1 MQRRTTFL
9 AAWSLVAVLTA
20 GAAPRL
26 AAQTGK
32 VACESRGASRE
43 QCAIDRGVRVELTKH
58 LSDTPCRENTN
69 WGVGQGFIWV
79 SGGCRAEFTVT
90 KVAVPP
96 PAQGPG
102 NAMANPNQLRA
113 CRAEADRRLAAYS
126 YDQIQVEPDARQG
139 NIAYVRWRAGME
151 GGLCT
156 VAANGRIIEF
166 TMRGAG
172 GGTGGAVGTTTRMT
186 CESKSTGRE
195 ECRIPQGAQ
204 IRLVRQISQNPCRL
218 NDTYGTG
225 AGYIWV
231 AKGCRGEF
239 DVTQPAAVP
248 VPTPVPASGKTTT
261 VVCQSVGNV
270 QRACPIPAGATVRLA
285 KQLSAVPCR
294 LGQSYGVGKT
304 FVWVNR
310 GCAAE
315 FEVTERGATG
325 GASAETGVTTTRVVC
340 ESKGAERTQCQVA
353 GATQVRLVKQY
364 STSPCTLNQTY
375 GTGAGHLWVSQG
387 CRGEFEVTIGAPA
400 SGAGAATGT
409 GLPEQVTCESKG
421 GERTECRIRTGGQVR
436 LVRQLSSAACTT
448 NSTWGTGSG
457 VIWVT
462 KGCRAEFEVR

>member
-1 MQRRTTFL
+1 MQRPTTFL

-20 GAAPRL
+20 GVAPRL

-32 VACESRGASRE
+32 VPCESRGASRE

-102 NAMANPNQLRA
+102 NATANPNQLRA
-113 CRAEADRRLAAYS
+113 CRTEADRRLAAYS
-126 YDQIQVEPDARQG
+126 YDQIQVESDARQG
-139 NIAYVRWRAGME
+139 NIAYVRWRAGTA

-166 TMRGAG
+166 TMRGEGGAG
-172 GGTGGAVGTTTRMT
+172 GETGGAVGTTTRII

-218 NDTYGTG
+218 NDTYGIG

-239 DVTQPAAVP
+239 DVIQPAAVP
-248 VPTPVPASGKTTT
+248 APTPVPAPGKTTT
-261 VVCQSVGNV
+261 VVCQSVGNM

-285 KQLSAVPCR
+285 KQISDVPCR
-294 LGQSYGVGKT
+294 LGQNYGVGKT

-310 GCAAE
+310 GCGAE
-315 FEVTERGATG
+315 FEVTVG
-325 GASAETGVTTTRVVC
+325 G
-340 ESKGAERTQCQVA
+340 
-353 GATQVRLVKQY
+353 
-364 STSPCTLNQTY
+364 
-375 GTGAGHLWVSQG
+375 
-387 CRGEFEVTIGAPA
+387 PA
-400 SGAGAATGT
+400 AGAAAGT
-409 GLPEQVTCESKG
+409 GLPERVTCESKG